1 MITIAVGVRQLEH
14 PKMPGPYLATFAAY
28 LRFLATRHLPPLAY
42 PLHTD
47 AYCILD
53 LNSAS
58 MHLRSHGDLSF
69 PDLIPTLSSIPTPH
83 STHPFAR
90 RHPYTVDY
98 SSLISSRILLF
109 RFTFTLGLVWLYGLP
124 PHAFIDHR
132 FVSFALPALV
142 RVVKLYMISSFS
154 PCLLLFASFLF
165 SMLEALS
172 ILYDSFHT

>member
-1 MITIAVGVRQLEH
+1 
-14 PKMPGPYLATFAAY
+14 MPGPCLATFAAY
-28 LRFLATRHLPPLAY
+28 LCFLATRHLLPLAY

-69 PDLIPTLSSIPTPH
+69 PDLIPTPLSSIPTPH
-83 STHPFAR
+83 SSHPFAR

-98 SSLISSRILLF
+98 SSLISFSYCLVQVHIHARVGLVVWITASRIHRSSF
-109 RFTFTLGLVWLYGLP
+109 RFVCS
-124 PHAFIDHR
+124 A
-132 FVSFALPALV
+132 ALV
-142 RVVKLYMISSFS
+142 RVVKLYMISSFF
-154 PCLLLFASFLF
+154 PCLLLFASFVF
-165 SMLEALS
+165 SMLDALS